1 MRPTRDE
8 TWLRVAAEL
17 AKRSTCLR
25 RAVGCVLLD
34 DLGQVLS
41 TGYNGRA
48 RGLPHCHEKER
59 VACVSYDFAA
69 REVARLNAFG
79 GDAHVTPTGGSAYV
93 YHPHACVGATAAT
106 GTQLDACEAVHAEQN
121 ALLQCRDVRAVRTC
135 YVTASPCVTCVKLLM
150 QTGCTR
156 IVFAERYAH
165 DAAARAL
172 WHRHRGIS
180 ADDTAFTPDWQHFP
194 QR

>member
-1 MRPTRDE
+1 MRPDRDE
-8 TWLRVAAEL
+8 TWLAVAAEL
-17 AKRSTCLR
+17 ARRSTCLR

-34 DLGQVLS
+34 DLGQVLA

-48 RGLPHCHEKER
+48 RGLPHCNEPYIE
-59 VACVSYDFAA
+59 AGF
-69 REVARLNAFG
+69 
-79 GDAHVTPTGGSAYV
+79 
-93 YHPHACVGATAAT
+93 T
-106 GTQLDACEAVHAEQN
+106 GTQYPQACAGALRADGKRWPSGKHLDACEAVHAEQN

-156 IVFAERYAH
+156 IAFAARYAH

-172 WHRHRGIS
+172 WHRHRGLK
-180 ADDTAFTPDWQHFP
+180 ADDTVFTPDWELIGRP
-194 QR
+194 R